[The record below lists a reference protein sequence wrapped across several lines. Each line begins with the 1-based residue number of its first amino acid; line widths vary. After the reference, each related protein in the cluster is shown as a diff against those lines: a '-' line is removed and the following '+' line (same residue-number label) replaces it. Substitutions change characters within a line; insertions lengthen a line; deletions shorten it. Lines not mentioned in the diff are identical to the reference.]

1 MLLAHRA
8 GPVETG
14 GARCLKPPR
23 SPRKCTVT
31 IEYAP
36 RRGEIW
42 TWYWKV
48 WIKRLWKS
56 HLRIFTIVAGL
67 AYLFL
72 SYPAPPS
79 LTTLAVPLA
88 IGAIPVLLLIL
99 YPQLRFKPQTRTVTI
114 GTSGITT
121 VVGRKSGRISWKN
134 IRSVTE
140 DRGYVI
146 VQGSS
151 GNAFIIPPRAFETPE
166 EQVRFVAT
174 MKERLAAAG

>member
-1 MLLAHRA
+1 
-8 GPVETG
+8 
-14 GARCLKPPR
+14 
-23 SPRKCTVT
+23 VT
-31 IEYAP
+31 IEYAS

-42 TWYWKV
+42 IWYWKA
-48 WIKRLWKS
+48 WRQRLWKS
-56 HLRIFTIVAGL
+56 HLRIFAIVAGL

-79 LTTLAVPLA
+79 LATLAVPVA
-88 IGAIPVLLLIL
+88 IGALPVILLIL

-140 DRGYVI
+140 DRDYVV

-151 GNAFIIPPRAFETPE
+151 GNAFIIPPRAFETVE
-166 EQVRFVAT
+166 ARAELVAT
-174 MKERLAAAG
+174 MKERVAGAR

>member
-1 MLLAHRA
+1 MLEAA
-8 GPVETG
+8 
-14 GARCLKPPR
+14 APPED
-23 SPRKCTVT
+23 CAVT
-31 IEYAP
+31 IDYAS

-42 TWYWKV
+42 TWYWKA
-48 WIKRLWKS
+48 WRQRLWKS
-56 HLRIFTIVAGL
+56 HLRIFATVAGL

-72 SYPAPPS
+72 SYPAPLS
-79 LTTLAVPLA
+79 LATLAVPLA
-88 IGAIPVLLLIL
+88 IGAAPVALLIL

-140 DRGYVI
+140 DRGYVV

-166 EQVRFVAT
+166 TRAGFVAT
-174 MKERLAAAG
+174 MMERVAAAK

>member
-1 MLLAHRA
+1 
-8 GPVETG
+8 
-14 GARCLKPPR
+14 
-23 SPRKCTVT
+23 VT
-31 IEYAP
+31 IEYAS

-42 TWYWKV
+42 IWYWKA
-48 WIKRLWKS
+48 WRQRLWKS
-56 HLRIFTIVAGL
+56 HLRLFAIVTVL

-79 LTTLAVPLA
+79 RATLALPMA
-88 IGAIPVLLLIL
+88 IGAVPVFLLIL
-99 YPQLRFKPQTRTVTI
+99 YPQLRFKPQPRTVTI

-121 VVGRKSGRISWKN
+121 AVGQKSGRISWRN

-140 DRGYVI
+140 DRGYVV

-166 EQVRFVAT
+166 AGAELVAT
-174 MKERLAAAG
+174 MKKRVAAAK